1 MADSSDDRSAMAQGI
16 AWSFQITSIAL
27 QMVLPG
33 LLGYWIDQKLGTRM
47 LFLVVGLALGMTLAL
62 VHLIRLPTKGPRS
75 SSAARRQKND
85 GV

>member
-47 LFLVVGLALGMTLAL
+47 LFLVAGLAMGMTLAL

-75 SSAARRQKND
+75 STSARRQKND